1 MALGDLKGG
10 PFDLVYRAKGTGTL
24 TAGFAVAFDSSG
36 NAIPATA
43 STTGKHGIY
52 TGITHIVG
60 ATTYYGICLRGRI
73 VCSAGG
79 AIKPNKLVVSDGS
92 AEIVAATL
100 TVSATYNTTEQTVG
114 FQIIGTYLRVDGDA
128 QYAAADAAD
137 GDEIIVDVG
146 GF

>member
-10 PFDLVYRAKGTGTL
+10 PFDIVYRAKGSGTL

-36 NAIPATA
+36 DAIPATA
-43 STTGKHGIY
+43 STVGKHGIY
-52 TGITHIVG
+52 TGITHVVG
-60 ATTYYGICLRGRI
+60 ATTYYGVCLRGRI
-73 VCSAGG
+73 VASAGG

-92 AEIVAATL
+92 AELVEADL

-114 FQIIGTYLRVDGDA
+114 HRIIGTFLRVDGDP
-128 QYAAADAAD
+128 QYAATDAAD
-137 GDEIIVDVG
+137 ADEIIIDVG